1 VESNIF
7 LKIQESRRIDVD
19 IELSAYVKIFGWI
32 TELPDGT
39 KVLKVFNLQKIKEM
53 NQITHHML
61 ACINASISY
70 LTPECSQASNERINY
85 KKHLVKLNDLE
96 SKLYDMI
103 KESMTYGVTKAYMC
117 NNFENSVEEIT

>member
-1 VESNIF
+1 M
-7 LKIQESRRIDVD
+7 
-19 IELSAYVKIFGWI
+19 KIFGRI
-32 TELPDGT
+32 AEHPDGT
-39 KVLKVFNLQKIKEM
+39 KVIKVFNLQKIKEM

-70 LTPECSQASNERINY
+70 LTPECSLATNERINY